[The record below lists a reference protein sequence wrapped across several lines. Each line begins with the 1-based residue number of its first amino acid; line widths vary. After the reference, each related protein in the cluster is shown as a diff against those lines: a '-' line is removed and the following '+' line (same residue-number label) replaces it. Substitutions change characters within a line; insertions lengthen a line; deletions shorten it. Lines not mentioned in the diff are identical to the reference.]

1 MRKGVQ
7 TLTWAFNVK
16 GGRQARLRPLASGL
30 LPIGRGGRTVSI
42 WSSFVQYLPQTAI
55 RGPAKLEALVA
66 ELKRRAEL
74 MSADIEEEKVWTGVS
89 AIYDQRYSM
98 LARALRGRRG
108 NLLDTIATLEYQ
120 LRSAGSAS
128 QAA

>member
-1 MRKGVQ
+1 MQHLSQTGV
-7 TLTWAFNVK
+7 
-16 GGRQARLRPLASGL
+16 
-30 LPIGRGGRTVSI
+30 
-42 WSSFVQYLPQTAI
+42 

-74 MSADIEEEKVWTGVS
+74 MSADIEKEEARTGVFDV
-89 AIYDQRYSM
+89 YDQRYSM

-120 LRSAGSAS
+120 LRSAGTAS